1 MIHYIKVRNFMSFK
15 DEVCLDFEATDDKR
29 FEDYH
34 VVKMADGTRL
44 LRFAVLYG
52 ANASG
57 KSNLVNAIQFLSYY
71 WRNVLGQNIGV
82 HQFIFDKQTPNEPS
96 EFEVGFYVGD
106 NRYIY
111 MLKIHGNNTDY
122 EELILDNA
130 EQEIFI
136 ARRERSDNHTK
147 LTFNPNIIKLN
158 DSVIE
163 LFSANCLASMSFFA
177 ARQKINLPPLPHFD
191 VVQKWVME
199 SVLSPI
205 THEMNLTSYWENRLI
220 EDQNKELKNYL
231 LDFIRKADFNIV
243 DIEANIEYQTMH
255 PLYQQ
260 SIAQDNRLSE
270 QQKAQLLN
278 QKVQI
283 IKTEFKH
290 TVNGQND
297 NIYSLPKLFQSNGT
311 LRTIAMGTII
321 HDVLE
326 SNAFVA
332 IDEIETSLHPELIEF
347 IINQFLDTAESRSQM
362 LITTHYAKLL
372 DTVDDILRRDSIW
385 FVEKHKNGSS
395 ELYSLIEFKG
405 VDDMDHLHGAYMNGC
420 FGALPHIKF

>member
-57 KSNLVNAIQFLSYY
+57 KSNLVKAIQFLSYY
-71 WRNVLGQNIGV
+71 WRNVNGENINTIP
-82 HQFIFDKQTPNEPS
+82 FLFNEQTSQELS
-96 EFEVGFYVGD
+96 EFELAFYVGD
-106 NRYIY
+106 NRYEY
-111 MLKIHGNNTDY
+111 HLKILGNKTHL
-122 EELILDNA
+122 EELLLDNT
-130 EQEIFI
+130 EQPISI
-136 ARRERSDNHTK
+136 IRRERIDNHTK
-147 LTFNPNIIKLN
+147 LFFNTDIIQLSDAAN
-158 DSVIE
+158 QI
-163 LFSANCLASMSFFA
+163 FSANCLDQMSFLA
-177 ARQKINLPPLPHFD
+177 ARNKVNLPNIPYLD
-191 VVQKWVME
+191 E
-199 SVLSPI
+199 VLEWTSKNIMMPI
-205 THEMNLTSYWENRLI
+205 TPKTNLNKYWEERLA
-220 EDQNKELKNYL
+220 EDDELHKYL
-231 LDFIRKADFNIV
+231 IDFIHKADYNIENIEINIDRHFVGQNIV
-243 DIEANIEYQTMH
+243 RTIFTHSVTDSKDEYRKLPSH
-255 PLYQQ
+255 LQ
-260 SIAQDNRLSE
+260 SD
-270 QQKAQLLN
+270 
-278 QKVQI
+278 
-283 IKTEFKH
+283 
-290 TVNGQND
+290 
-297 NIYSLPKLFQSNGT
+297 GT
-311 LRTIAMGTII
+311 LRTIAIGILL
-321 HDVLE
+321 HDMLKT
-326 SNAFVA
+326 NAFVA

-347 IINQFLDTAESRSQM
+347 IINQFIDTAESRSQM